1 MTIHVTVMTCLP
13 TISDGGSRSDFIYRT
28 SHREMPL
35 NIQFYFNFINLI
47 GTIKINENDGVLR
60 PLIRRKPAASRL
72 RIFASGHVPAIF
84 NCDLTPE

>member
-28 SHREMPL
+28 SHREMSL

-47 GTIKINENDGVLR
+47 GTIKINENDGVLH
-60 PLIRRKPAASRL
+60 PLIRRKPFAATRL
-72 RIFASGHVPAIF
+72 SVSASHF
-84 NCDLTPE
+84 